1 MKYPKREDR
10 KKADS
15 ANIVEFAEK
24 VGIELNQTG
33 SDSYKG
39 VTHDSLVITPSTNAW
54 FWNSRQIGGYGA
66 RSFAEKYILGESNLS
81 NVERANKAVEMV
93 NNAHVSTMPTKVKRE
108 PFVYNSNEISHKF
121 DIAKD
126 YLSQQRGISEDTLV
140 KLNKAK
146 LIKQDMSGNAL
157 FIWRDPHIKQKV
169 IGVSVQGTHINH
181 KKYGKRGTLKHIE
194 KNSTPNFG
202 WSFDVNTQ
210 GKSPQNLVFCESAI
224 DAISYYESAKNTGHK
239 LLNTR
244 IVSMEGLKKG
254 VVDNY
259 IDLAQKQLKRENKE
273 LNSVVFGIDN
283 DEAGDRFIQKMIK
296 LQKKARHEE
305 KQYAKSHRSIADKDS
320 FAQDMLDFKHAD
332 ERREPIAFATAPTF
346 RSSRPPKIS
355 NAKDWNDFLKSLNSG
370 KLALIYHSPKKSMK
384 TSGGKSLKIENNPKV
399 NFNSKQTRKYLT
411 MQQSLDR

>member
-10 KKADS
+10 RKADL
-15 ANIVEFAEK
+15 ANIVEFAKK
-24 VGIELNQTG
+24 VGIELHQTG

-54 FWNSRQIGGYGA
+54 FWNSKQIGGYGA

-93 NNAHVSTMPTKVKRE
+93 NNANVSKTPTKVKRE
-108 PFVYNSNEISHKF
+108 PFIYNPNKISHKF
-121 DIAKD
+121 DVAKN
-126 YLSQQRGISEDTLV
+126 YLSQQRGISEDTLI

-146 LIKQDMSGNAL
+146 LLKQDTNGNAL
-157 FIWRDPHIKQKV
+157 FIWRDPQVKHKV
-169 IGVSVQGTHINH
+169 TGVSVQGTHINH
-181 KKYGKRGTLKHIE
+181 EKYGKRGTLKHIE

-202 WSFDVNTQ
+202 WSFDINTK
-210 GKSPQNLVFCESAI
+210 GKAPQNLVFCESAI

-254 VVDNY
+254 VVANY
-259 IDLAQKQLKRENKE
+259 IDLTQKQLKCENKE
-273 LNSVVFGIDN
+273 LNSVVFGVDN
-283 DEAGDRFIQKMIK
+283 DEAGDRFIQKMVN
-296 LQKKARHEE
+296 LQKKARQEE
-305 KQYAKSHRSIADKDS
+305 KQYIQSHQSVADKDG

-332 ERREPIAFATAPTF
+332 ERREPIALATAPTF
-346 RSSRPPKIS
+346 RSSRPPKVS

-370 KLALIYHSPKKSMK
+370 KLALIYQYPKKSMK
-384 TSGGKSLKIENNPKV
+384 ISGGKSLKIENNPKV
-399 NFNSKQTRKYLT
+399 NFNSKQTRKYLAT
-411 MQQSLDR
+411 QQSLDR